1 MTDRLAPELMNS
13 ETSQLMQSEAR
24 FRAAMEAVQGI
35 LWTNDADGQMRG
47 EQPNWAALTGQS
59 QQEYEGYGWSD
70 AVHPEDA
77 AATVEAWN
85 TAVAEK
91 RVFVFEHRLRRCDG
105 VWRRFSIRAVPIF
118 DADGSITEWV
128 GVHTDVTEQREAEA
142 ALQESEEK
150 LRLATDAAEVGLWD
164 WGLTDDTMF
173 WPPRVRAMFGIS
185 PDAPVTMDDF
195 YNGVHPDDVEY
206 TTAAFAAAMDPD
218 VRASYDVE
226 YRAIGKEDGVTRW
239 VAAKG
244 KAQFD
249 ARGRCLRILGTAIDI
264 TERKR
269 IEEQLR
275 NLNATLEARVAER
288 TQERDRTWNNARDLL
303 AVGNTEGIFRAV
315 NPAWTEILGWTPEE
329 LVDRY
334 YLEFIHPDDQP
345 SSEVAHG
352 MARQNVLP
360 TYVNRMRHKDGSY
373 RWISWVSA
381 PEENLIYASGRDIT
395 AEKARDEEL
404 AAAREALRQSQK
416 MEAMGQLTGGVAHDF
431 NNLLTPIVG
440 TLDMLRR
447 RNLGGEREQ
456 MLIDGA
462 MQSAERAK
470 MLVQRLLAFARR
482 QPLQPTP
489 VDVGAL
495 VSGMAELLSST
506 TGPQVKV
513 VVEIAD
519 ELPLALA
526 DANQLEMALLNL
538 GVNARDA
545 MPDGGTLRITAM
557 AEAVDWDPN
566 LDVVAGNYIRLSV
579 ADTGIGMDE
588 ETISR
593 SVEPFF
599 STKGI
604 GKGTGL
610 GLSMVH
616 GLAQQLGG
624 RMVVRS
630 KQGIGT
636 NIELWLP
643 VTDTI
648 ISKPADGAQMAVT
661 ASFVGTALLVD
672 DEDLVRMSTADL
684 LSELGYHVIEATS
697 AEQALNLIRQ
707 GLQIDILISDH
718 LMPGMGGTELARC
731 IQSEVPG
738 VAVLIISGYA
748 DAAGIAADL
757 PRLNKPFRKDEL
769 AAALA
774 NGK

>member
-1 MTDRLAPELMNS
+1 MTDRFAPEIMS
-13 ETSQLMQSEAR
+13 SGTSQLMQSEAR

-77 AATVEAWN
+77 PATVEAWN
-85 TAVAEK
+85 KAVAEK
-91 RVFVFEHRLRRCDG
+91 RLFVFEHRLRRRDG

-118 DADGSITEWV
+118 DEDGSIYEWV
-128 GVHTDVTEQREAEA
+128 GVHTDVTQQREAEA

-150 LRLATDAAEVGLWD
+150 LRLATDADEVGLWD

-173 WPPRVRAMFGIS
+173 WPPRVRTMFGIS

-195 YNGVHPDDVEY
+195 YNGVHPDDVEH

-226 YRAIGKEDGVTRW
+226 YRAIGKEDGVSRW

-249 ARGRCLRILGTAIDI
+249 STGRCLRILGTAIDI

-303 AVGNTEGIFRAV
+303 VVGNTDGILRAV

-329 LVDRY
+329 LIDRS
-334 YLEFIHPDDQP
+334 YLEFIHPADHP

-352 MARQNVLP
+352 MASQQALP
-360 TYVNRMRHKDGSY
+360 THVNRYRHKDGSY
-373 RWISWVSA
+373 RWISWVAA
-381 PEENLIYASGRDIT
+381 PEEGLIYASGRDIT
-395 AEKARDEEL
+395 DEKAREEEL

-416 MEAMGQLTGGVAHDF
+416 MDAMGQLTGGVAHDF

-470 MLVQRLLAFARR
+470 VLVQRLLAFARR

-519 ELPLALA
+519 ELPPALA

-545 MPDGGTLRITAM
+545 MPDGGTLRITAI
-557 AEAVDWDPN
+557 AEAVDGDPN
-566 LDVVAGNYIRLSV
+566 LDVVTGNYIRLSV

-643 VTDTI
+643 VTDAI
-648 ISKPADGAQMAVT
+648 INKQADGAQMAVT

-672 DEDLVRMSTADL
+672 DEDLVRMSTADV
-684 LSELGYHVIEATS
+684 LSELGYQVVEAPS
-697 AEQALNLIRQ
+697 SEQALNVVRRGLHVDVLIT
-707 GLQIDILISDH
+707 DH
-718 LMPGMGGTELARC
+718 LMPGMSGTELARC

-774 NGK
+774 NSK